1 MNREKTLVCNG
12 CGKLIKVEN
21 GLIREGVFRVNYDW
35 GYFSEKDGERHI
47 FCLCETCYD
56 RDNTDVSCSGD
67 SGRIFVAVRIIRKYG
82 Q

>member
-56 RDNTDVSCSGD
+56 RITRMFHVP
-67 SGRIFVAVRIIRKYG
+67 VTVEEYL
-82 Q
+82 